1 MKKILSFLG
10 SLFGFILGYLLGL
23 FLGNKEKNELQTYI
37 EQKNSCETKFNQEK
51 KDLEEEKKK
60 LNNLSLA
67 LDNKNKDL

>member
-51 KDLEEEKKK
+51 KI
-60 LNNLSLA
+60 
-67 LDNKNKDL
+67 